1 MSTWR
6 YLLGLARYQP
16 RFFLMLA
23 TRVFSI
29 ALIPQGIALTTRAVF
44 DNITN
49 EQAATVGFWSLAALL
64 VGFSVGR
71 SVIIFGN
78 VVLSVR
84 VEFTFATLLRKNVFD
99 HVLDQPGNRALP
111 ESTGEA
117 VTRFREDVEYIT
129 KYMQRFSFALP
140 LVGFAAVALYIMVQ
154 ISPLVTFAVFLPLAL
169 IMMTVSAATRWLRR
183 FRIDNRE
190 STGDVTSLLGEMFG
204 SVEAIKVA
212 NAESRMLGEL
222 KRLNSRRKT
231 YTIRDTLLT
240 QALNSVFQNT
250 VTIGTGLVLL
260 IAASAMRSGSFTI
273 GDFALFVSYLYTVGW
288 LNTEVGGVLAEYR
301 QTGVS
306 FDRLRRLMQGAPR
319 DGLVRHQQAYLSG
332 AMPEVPYTAR
342 TEAHRLDLVQAEG
355 LTYHYGR
362 DGRGIDEVSL
372 RVPRGSF
379 TVVTGRVGSGKT
391 TLLRVLLGLLPKD
404 AGEVRWNGEPVEDLA
419 AFFVPPRSAYTSQVP
434 RLFSEPLRDN
444 ILMGLPDGRTDLDGA
459 VHAAVMEQDVAELED
474 GLDTVVGARGVKLSG
489 GQLRRSA
496 AARMFVR
503 EPELLV
509 FDDLSSGLDVETERE
524 LWGTAVRPDGRNGPG
539 GVSPAGGAAAGGP
552 HRGDEGR
559 TRRGRGHAGRAA
571 GGLCG
576 DAPTVGRGRGGARG
590 WGFSPQRAQRAQG
603 EEFGGGLEG
612 V

>member
-6 YLLGLARYQP
+6 YLIRLARYQP
-16 RFFLMLA
+16 RYFAMLG
-23 TRVFSI
+23 TRTVSI
-29 ALIPQGIALTTRAVF
+29 ALIPQGVALTTRAIF

-49 EQAATVGFWSLAALL
+49 EQAATVGFWSLAAILL
-64 VGFSVGR
+64 ALAVTR
-71 SVIIFGN
+71 SFIIFGN

-99 HVLDQPGNRALP
+99 HVLDQPGNQALP

-117 VTRFREDVEYIT
+117 VTRFREDIDYIT
-129 KYMQRFSFALP
+129 RYLQRFGFALP
-140 LVGFAAVALYIMVQ
+140 LLVFAAVALYIMVQ
-154 ISPLVTFAVFLPLAL
+154 ISPLITFAVFMPLAL
-169 IMMTVSAATRWLRR
+169 VMVTVSAATRWLRR
-183 FRIDNRE
+183 FRIDNRK

-212 NAESRMLGEL
+212 NAEGRMLGEL

-306 FDRLRRLMQGAPR
+306 FDRLEGLMTSAAP
-319 DGLVRHQQAYLSG
+319 GSLVRHQRAHITGPL
-332 AMPEVPYTAR
+332 PEVPYTAK
-342 TEAHRLDLVQAEG
+342 TDAHRLDLVEVDG
-355 LTYHYGR
+355 LTYRYGG
-362 DGRGIDEVSL
+362 DGRGIEGIRL

-391 TLLRVLLGLLPKD
+391 TLLKVLLGLLPRD
-404 AGEVRWNGEPVEDLA
+404 AGEVRWNGEPVDDLA

-444 ILMGLPDGRTDLDGA
+444 ILMGLPGHRTDLDGA
-459 VHAAVMEQDVAELED
+459 VHAAVLERDVEEMED

-489 GQLRRSA
+489 GQLRRAA

-503 EPELLV
+503 DPELLV
-509 FDDLSSGLDVETERE
+509 FDDLSSGLDVDTEQE
-524 LWGTAVRPDGRNGPG
+524 LWTRLFDRRDATALVVSHRRAALRRADHVVVLKDGRVDAEGTLDELLESSEEMRRLWVGNVGEPREDRQ
-539 GVSPAGGAAAGGP
+539 PASTIG
-552 HRGDEGR
+552 
-559 TRRGRGHAGRAA
+559 
-571 GGLCG
+571 
-576 DAPTVGRGRGGARG
+576 
-590 WGFSPQRAQRAQG
+590 
-603 EEFGGGLEG
+603 
-612 V
+612 

>member
-6 YLLGLARYQP
+6 YLLHLARYQP
-16 RFFLMLA
+16 RFFVMLGA
-23 TRVFSI
+23 RIFSI
-29 ALIPQGIALTTRAVF
+29 ALIPQGIALTTRAIF

-49 EQAATVGFWSLAALL
+49 EQAATVGFWSLAAIL
-64 VGFSVGR
+64 VAFSVGR
-71 SVIIFGN
+71 SLIIFGN

-129 KYMQRFSFALP
+129 KYMQRFAFALP
-140 LVGFAAVALYIMVQ
+140 LVVFGAVALYIMVQ
-154 ISPLVTFAVFLPLAL
+154 ISPLITFAVFLPLAL

-250 VTIGTGLVLL
+250 VTIGTGFVLL

-306 FDRLRRLMQGAPR
+306 FDRLRRLMQSAAP
-319 DGLVRHQQAYLSG
+319 DGLVRHQQAYLTG
-332 AMPEVPYTAR
+332 ALPEVPYAAR

-355 LTYHYGR
+355 LTYNYGR
-362 DGRGIDEVSL
+362 DGRGIHEVGL
-372 RVPRGSF
+372 RVPRG
-379 TVVTGRVGSGKT
+379 
-391 TLLRVLLGLLPKD
+391 LLHGGDGQGGLGQDYAAPCA
-404 AGEVRWNGEPVEDLA
+404 AG
-419 AFFVPPRSAYTSQVP
+419 
-434 RLFSEPLRDN
+434 
-444 ILMGLPDGRTDLDGA
+444 
-459 VHAAVMEQDVAELED
+459 
-474 GLDTVVGARGVKLSG
+474 
-489 GQLRRSA
+489 A
-496 AARMFVR
+496 AAQGRRRGQVER
-503 EPELLV
+503 GA
-509 FDDLSSGLDVETERE
+509 SG
-524 LWGTAVRPDGRNGPG
+524 GPG
-539 GVSPAGGAAAGGP
+539 GILRAAAVGVYV
-552 HRGDEGR
+552 
-559 TRRGRGHAGRAA
+559 AGAEA
-571 GGLCG
+571 
-576 DAPTVGRGRGGARG
+576 V
-590 WGFSPQRAQRAQG
+590 QRAT
-603 EEFGGGLEG
+603 
-612 V
+612 

>member
-1 MSTWR
+1 MNTWQ
-6 YLLGLARYQP
+6 YLVGLARYQP
-16 RFFLMLA
+16 RYFGMLA
-23 TRVFSI
+23 ARTVSI
-29 ALIPQGIALTTRAVF
+29 ALIPQGVALTTKAIF
-44 DNITN
+44 DNMTN
-49 EQAATVGFWSLAALL
+49 EQAATVGFWSLAAIL
-64 VGFSVGR
+64 VGLAVGR
-71 SVIIFGN
+71 SLIIFGN

-117 VTRFREDVEYIT
+117 VTRFREDVDYIT
-129 KYMQRFSFALP
+129 RYLQRFGFAFP
-140 LVGFAAVALYIMVQ
+140 LVVFAMVALYIMVQ
-154 ISPLVTFAVFLPLAL
+154 ISPLITFAVFLPLAL
-169 IMMTVSAATRWLRR
+169 IMLTVSAATRWLRR

-190 STGDVTSLLGEMFG
+190 STGNVTSLLGEMFG

-212 NAESRMLGEL
+212 NAEDRMLGEL

-250 VTIGTGLVLL
+250 VTIGTGLILL
-260 IAASAMRSGSFTI
+260 IAASEMRSGSFTI

-288 LNTEVGGVLAEYR
+288 LNSEVGGVLAEYR

-306 FDRLRRLMQGAPR
+306 FDRLRRLMPSAPPDR
-319 DGLVRHQQAYLSG
+319 LVRHQDAHLVG
-332 AMPEVPYTAR
+332 PLPEVPYSAR
-342 TEAHRLDLVQAEG
+342 TEADRLDVVEVDG
-355 LTYHYGR
+355 LSYRYG
-362 DGRGIDEVSL
+362 DNGRGIEDIGL

-379 TVVTGRVGSGKT
+379 TVVTGRIGSGKT
-391 TLLRVLLGLLPKD
+391 TLLRVLLGLLPRD

-444 ILMGLPDGRTDLDGA
+444 ILMGLPERRSDLDGA
-459 VHAAVMEQDVAELED
+459 VRAAVMEDDVEELED

-503 EPELLV
+503 APELLV
-509 FDDLSSGLDVETERE
+509 FDDLSSGPGRRHRAGAMGAPLRAARRHRLGRVPPPRRAPARRPCR
-524 LWGTAVRPDGRNGPG
+524 GTQGRPR
-539 GVSPAGGAAAGGP
+539 
-552 HRGDEGR
+552 
-559 TRRGRGHAGRAA
+559 RRGGHAGRSARQ
-571 GGLCG
+571 LRG
-576 DAPTVGRGRGGARG
+576 DAPPLGGRHRPAGRLLR
-590 WGFSPQRAQRAQG
+590 
-603 EEFGGGLEG
+603 
-612 V
+612 

>member
-23 TRVFSI
+23 TRIFSI

-71 SVIIFGN
+71 SLIIFGN

-84 VEFTFATLLRKNVFD
+84 VDFTFQTLLRKNVFD

-129 KYMQRFSFALP
+129 KYIQRFSFALP
-140 LVGFAAVALYIMVQ
+140 LVAFAAVALYIMVQ
-154 ISPLVTFAVFLPLAL
+154 ISPLITFAVFLPLAL

-306 FDRLRRLMQGAPR
+306 FDRLRRLMQGAPA

-332 AMPEVPYTAR
+332 ALPEVPYTAR

-391 TLLRVLLGLLPKD
+391 TLLRVLLGLLPRD

-459 VHAAVMEQDVAELED
+459 VRAAVMEEDVAELED

-524 LWGTAVRPDGRNGPG
+524 LWGRLFARADATALVVSHRRAALRRADHIVVMKNGRVEAEGTLDELLEGSAEMRRLWAGDVGEPEDGDSHRRE
-539 GVSPAGGAAAGGP
+539 
-552 HRGDEGR
+552 HRG
-559 TRRGRGHAGRAA
+559 RRGRS
-571 GGLCG
+571 L
-576 DAPTVGRGRGGARG
+576 
-590 WGFSPQRAQRAQG
+590 G
-603 EEFGGGLEG
+603 EG
-612 V
+612 

>member
-342 TEAHRLDLVQAEG
+342 TEAHRLDLVEAEG
-355 LTYHYGR
+355 LTYRYGR
-362 DGRGIDEVSL
+362 DGRGIHEVGL

-444 ILMGLPDGRTDLDGA
+444 ILLGLPDGRTDLDGA

-524 LWGTAVRPDGRNGPG
+524 LWGRLFARTDATALVVSHRRAALRRADHIVVMKDGRVEAEGTLDELLEGSAEMRRLWAGDVGEPG
-539 GVSPAGGAAAGGP
+539 DGNSHRRE
-552 HRGDEGR
+552 HRG
-559 TRRGRGHAGRAA
+559 RRGRS
-571 GGLCG
+571 L
-576 DAPTVGRGRGGARG
+576 
-590 WGFSPQRAQRAQG
+590 G
-603 EEFGGGLEG
+603 EG
-612 V
+612 

>member
-1 MSTWR
+1 MSIWR
-6 YLLGLARYQP
+6 HLWRLARYQP
-16 RFFLMLA
+16 RFFAMLA
-23 TRVFSI
+23 TRIFSI

-49 EQAATVGFWSLAALL
+49 EQAATMGFWGLAAIL

-71 SVIIFGN
+71 ALIIFGN

-129 KYMQRFSFALP
+129 KYMQRFSFAVP
-140 LVGFAAVALYIMVQ
+140 LVGFAVVALYIMVQ
-154 ISPLVTFAVFLPLAL
+154 ISPLITFAVFLPLAL
-169 IMMTVSAATRWLRR
+169 IMLTVSAATRWLRR
-183 FRIDNRE
+183 FRLDNRE

-212 NAESRMLGEL
+212 NAEGRMLGEL
-222 KRLNSRRKT
+222 KRLNSRRRT
-231 YTIRDTLLT
+231 FTIRDTLLT

-250 VTIGTGLVLL
+250 VTIGTGLILL
-260 IAASAMRSGSFTI
+260 IAASEMRSGLFTI

-306 FDRLRRLMQGAPR
+306 FDRLTGLMQGAAP
-319 DGLVRHQQAYLSG
+319 GSLVRHQQAHLSG
-332 AMPEVPYTAR
+332 ELPGVPYTAR
-342 TEAHRLDLVQAEG
+342 TEAHRLDLVEAEG
-355 LTYHYGR
+355 LTYSYGR
-362 DGRGIDEVSL
+362 DGRGIDGVSL

-391 TLLRVLLGLLPKD
+391 TLLRVLLGLLPRD
-404 AGEVRWNGEPVEDLA
+404 AGEVRWNGGRVDDPA
-419 AFFVPPRSAYTSQVP
+419 AFFVPPRTAYTSQVP

-444 ILMGLPDGRTDLDGA
+444 ILMGMPDARSDLEGA
-459 VHAAVMEQDVAELED
+459 VHAAVMEQDIGELEE

-509 FDDLSSGLDVETERE
+509 FDDLSSGLDVDTERE
-524 LWGTAVRPDGRNGPG
+524 LWERLFARRDATALVVSHRRAALRRADHIVVMKDGRVEGEG
-539 GVSPAGGAAAGGP
+539 TLDELLKSSEEMRRLWAGDVGE
-552 HRGDEGR
+552 GD
-559 TRRGRGHAGRAA
+559 
-571 GGLCG
+571 
-576 DAPTVGRGRGGARG
+576 D
-590 WGFSPQRAQRAQG
+590 SPQRAQRAQR
-603 EEFGGGLEG
+603 EEI
-612 V
+612 

>member
-6 YLLGLARYQP
+6 YLLLLARYQP
-16 RFFLMLA
+16 RYFVMLGA
-23 TRVFSI
+23 RIISI
-29 ALIPQGIALTTRAVF
+29 ALIPQGIALTTRAIF
-44 DNITN
+44 DNITS
-49 EQAATVGFWSLAALL
+49 EQAATVGFWGLAAIL
-64 VGFSVGR
+64 VGFSVMR
-71 SVIIFGN
+71 SMIIFGN

-129 KYMQRFSFALP
+129 RYLQRIAFALP
-140 LVGFAAVALYIMVQ
+140 LVGFAAIALYIMIQ
-154 ISPLVTFAVFLPLAL
+154 ISPLITFAVFLPLAF
-169 IMMTVSAATRWLRR
+169 IMLTVSVATRWLRR

-212 NAESRMLGEL
+212 NAEGRMLGEL

-240 QALNSVFQNT
+240 QSLNSVFQNT
-250 VTIGTGLVLL
+250 VTIGTGFILL

-306 FDRLRRLMQGAPR
+306 FDRLRGLMASAAPG
-319 DGLVRHQQAYLSG
+319 GLVRHQQAYLSG
-332 AMPEVPYTAR
+332 ALPEIPYTAR
-342 TEAHRLDLVQAEG
+342 TEAHRLDLVEVER
-355 LTYHYGR
+355 LTYRYGGS
-362 DGRGIDEVSL
+362 GRGIDEVSL

-391 TLLRVLLGLLPKD
+391 TLLRVLLGLLPRD

-444 ILMGLPDGRTDLDGA
+444 ILMGMPEERIDLDGA
-459 VHAAVMEQDVAELED
+459 VRAAVMEQDIEELED

-509 FDDLSSGLDVETERE
+509 FDDLSSGLDVDTEGE
-524 LWGTAVRPDGRNGPG
+524 LWGRLFARTDATALVVSHRRAALRRADHVVVLKDGRVEAEGTLDELLER
-539 GVSPAGGAAAGGP
+539 SEEMRRLWAGDVG
-552 HRGDEGR
+552 EGN
-559 TRRGRGHAGRAA
+559 
-571 GGLCG
+571 
-576 DAPTVGRGRGGARG
+576 
-590 WGFSPQRAQRAQG
+590 FSPQRAQR
-603 EEFGGGLEG
+603 EEFRGGAEG

>member
-6 YLLGLARYQP
+6 YLIRLARYQP
-16 RFFLMLA
+16 RYFAMLG
-23 TRVFSI
+23 TRTVSI
-29 ALIPQGIALTTRAVF
+29 ALIPQGVALTTRAIF

-49 EQAATVGFWSLAALL
+49 EQAATMGFWSLAAILL
-64 VGFSVGR
+64 ALAVTR
-71 SVIIFGN
+71 SFIIFGN

-99 HVLDQPGNRALP
+99 HVLDQPGNQALP

-117 VTRFREDVEYIT
+117 VTRFREDIDYIT
-129 KYMQRFSFALP
+129 RYLQRFGFALP
-140 LVGFAAVALYIMVQ
+140 LLVFAAVALYIMVQ
-154 ISPLVTFAVFLPLAL
+154 ISPLITFAVFLPLAL
-169 IMMTVSAATRWLRR
+169 VMVTVSAATRWLRR
-183 FRIDNRE
+183 FRIDNRK

-212 NAESRMLGEL
+212 NAEGRMLGEL

-306 FDRLRRLMQGAPR
+306 FDRLEGLMTSAAP
-319 DGLVRHQQAYLSG
+319 GSLVRHQRAHITGPL
-332 AMPEVPYTAR
+332 PEVPYTAK
-342 TEAHRLDLVQAEG
+342 TDAHRLDLVEVDG
-355 LTYHYGR
+355 LTYRYGGN
-362 DGRGIDEVSL
+362 GRGIEGIRL

-391 TLLRVLLGLLPKD
+391 TLLKVLLGLLPRD
-404 AGEVRWNGEPVEDLA
+404 AGEVRWNGEPVDDLA

-444 ILMGLPDGRTDLDGA
+444 ILMGLPGHRTDLDGA
-459 VHAAVMEQDVAELED
+459 VHAAVLERDVEEMED

-489 GQLRRSA
+489 GQLRRAA

-503 EPELLV
+503 DPELLV
-509 FDDLSSGLDVETERE
+509 FDDLSSGLDVDTEQE
-524 LWGTAVRPDGRNGPG
+524 LWTRLFDRPDATALV
-539 GVSPAGGAAAGGP
+539 VS
-552 HRGDEGR
+552 HR
-559 TRRGRGHAGRAA
+559 RAA
-571 GGLCG
+571 LRRADHVIVLKDGRVDAEGTLDDLLQNSEEMRRLWVG
-576 DAPTVGRGRGGARG
+576 DVGEPREDRQPASTIG
-590 WGFSPQRAQRAQG
+590 
-603 EEFGGGLEG
+603 
-612 V
+612 

>member
-6 YLLGLARYQP
+6 YLLLLARYQP
-16 RFFLMLA
+16 RYFVMLGA
-23 TRVFSI
+23 RIISI
-29 ALIPQGIALTTRAVF
+29 ALIPQGIALTTRAIF
-44 DNITN
+44 DNITS
-49 EQAATVGFWSLAALL
+49 EQAATVGFWGLAAIL
-64 VGFSVGR
+64 VGFSVMR
-71 SVIIFGN
+71 SMIIFGN

-129 KYMQRFSFALP
+129 RYLQRIAFALP
-140 LVGFAAVALYIMVQ
+140 LVGFAAIALYIMIQ
-154 ISPLVTFAVFLPLAL
+154 ISPLITFAVFLPLAF
-169 IMMTVSAATRWLRR
+169 IMLTVSVATRWLRR

-212 NAESRMLGEL
+212 NAEGRMLGEL

-250 VTIGTGLVLL
+250 VTIGTGFILL

-306 FDRLRRLMQGAPR
+306 FDRLRGLMASAAP

-332 AMPEVPYTAR
+332 ALPEIPYTAR

-355 LTYHYGR
+355 LTYRYGGN
-362 DGRGIDEVSL
+362 GRGIDEVSL

-391 TLLRVLLGLLPKD
+391 TLLRVLLGLLPRD

-444 ILMGLPDGRTDLDGA
+444 ILMGLPEERTDLDGA
-459 VHAAVMEQDVAELED
+459 VRAAVMEHDIEELED

-509 FDDLSSGLDVETERE
+509 FDDLSSGLDVDTERE
-524 LWGTAVRPDGRNGPG
+524 LWGRLFARPDATALVVSHRRAALRRADHIVVLKDGRVEGEGTLDELLESSEEMRRLWAGDFGEPG
-539 GVSPAGGAAAGGP
+539 EGDS
-552 HRGDEGR
+552 HRGEHR
-559 TRRGRGHAGRAA
+559 ER
-571 GGLCG
+571 
-576 DAPTVGRGRGGARG
+576 
-590 WGFSPQRAQRAQG
+590 S
-603 EEFGGGLEG
+603 FGGGAEG